1 MVKIYI
7 IIISKIYRIY
17 NSIKMY
23 LKFDIDQ
30 FYGYLNRLIVK
41 KIFLRKINTMTKNNY
56 HG

>member
-17 NSIKMY
+17 NSIKIY

-30 FYGYLNRLIVK
+30 SYGYLNRLIVK